1 MTLLRNLAAAVVAG
15 AVIWAASVQLN
26 AFRDFQIAEIA
37 VYVVAIAGLS
47 VLIGLSG
54 QISLG
59 HGAFMAVGAYT
70 TALLMMHLNWPL
82 WAVFPASS
90 AVAAAGGAVVG
101 VAAARLHGPY
111 LAGATL
117 MLAVA
122 LPSLVTR
129 FAGVFGG
136 DQGLSVSVTAPAAL
150 GAAFPPTRWLAWV
163 CAVAAL
169 VSLVLLANLARSRV
183 GRSWR
188 AIRDDPVAAALAG
201 MNVAALRVLAFVVSA
216 ACAGLA
222 GAMLAVTTSLV
233 SPGSFT
239 LSLSIALLAGA
250 VLGGL
255 GTLAGALWGSLV
267 IVLVPSYVTDVA
279 TSHGLSGG
287 VAANIPIAAYG
298 VVLVVVML
306 VFPEG
311 IQGGLRRLAAP
322 WLPVPTARLG
332 PLRRPGADREAPG
345 SPDAR
350 PPAGD
355 PYLPYRRPPASGA
368 GSPHPGPP
376 ASGAASRHP
385 GPRDSGAGSQ
395 YPGPP
400 ASGTGPPHPGPPA
413 SGRGSAHP
421 GPPASGPGSPYPG
434 PPASGTGSPHPGP
447 PASGPAA
454 GPGSPRRRPP
464 VSEHQEE
471 GTT

>member
-1 MTLLRNLAAAVVAG
+1 MTLLRHLVAAVAAG

-26 AFRDFQIAEIA
+26 AFRDFQMAQIA

-54 QISLG
+54 QISIG

-70 TALLMMHLNWPL
+70 TALLMTHLNWPL
-82 WAVFPASS
+82 WAVFPAS
-90 AVAAAGGAVVG
+90 AVVAAAGGAVVG
-101 VAAARLHGPY
+101 LAAARLHGPY

-122 LPSLVTR
+122 LPSLANR

-136 DQGLSVSVTAPAAL
+136 DQGLSVNVTAPASL
-150 GAAFPPTRWLAWV
+150 GATFPQTRWLAWV
-163 CAVAAL
+163 CALAAL
-169 VSLVLLANLARSRV
+169 ATLVLLANLARSRI

-201 MNVAALRVLAFVVSA
+201 LNVAWLRVLAFIVSA

-255 GTLAGALWGSLV
+255 GTLTGALWGGLV
-267 IVLVPSYVTDVA
+267 IVLVPTYVTDVA
-279 TSHGLSGG
+279 ASHGLSGG

-298 VVLVVVML
+298 AVLIVVML
-306 VFPEG
+306 VFPDG
-311 IQGGLRRLAAP
+311 IQGGLRRLATQF
-322 WLPVPTARLG
+322 LPTPPTRLTPPGRRPTADDHKG
-332 PLRRPGADREAPG
+332 PD
-345 SPDAR
+345 
-350 PPAGD
+350 
-355 PYLPYRRPPASGA
+355 
-368 GSPHPGPP
+368 
-376 ASGAASRHP
+376 
-385 GPRDSGAGSQ
+385 
-395 YPGPP
+395 
-400 ASGTGPPHPGPPA
+400 
-413 SGRGSAHP
+413 
-421 GPPASGPGSPYPG
+421 SPY
-434 PPASGTGSPHPGP
+434 
-447 PASGPAA
+447 
-454 GPGSPRRRPP
+454 RRPP

-471 GTT
+471 GTS

>member
-1 MTLLRNLAAAVVAG
+1 M
-15 AVIWAASVQLN
+15 
-26 AFRDFQIAEIA
+26 AEIA

-70 TALLMMHLNWPL
+70 TALLTMHLNWPV
-82 WAVFPASS
+82 WAVFPASA
-90 AVAAAGGAVVG
+90 AVAAVAGAVVG
-101 VAAARLHGPY
+101 LAAARLHGPY

-122 LPSLVTR
+122 LPSLATR

-136 DQGLSVSVTAPAAL
+136 DQGLGVNITAPAAL
-150 GAAFPPTRWLAWV
+150 GATFPLTRYQAWI
-163 CAVAAL
+163 CALAAL
-169 VSLVLLANLARSRV
+169 ITLVFLANLARSRV

-188 AIRDDPVAAALAG
+188 AIRDDPVAAALSG
-201 MNVAALRVLAFVVSA
+201 MNVAALRVLAFIVSA

-255 GTLAGALWGSLV
+255 GTLGGALWGGLV
-267 IVLVPSYVTDVA
+267 IVLVPTYVTDVA

-298 VVLVVVML
+298 VVLIVVML
-306 VFPEG
+306 IFPEG

-322 WLPVPTARLG
+322 FLPVPSNRLG
-332 PLRRPGADREAPG
+332 SLDR
-345 SPDAR
+345 
-350 PPAGD
+350 
-355 PYLPYRRPPASGA
+355 LPPASEHTEGL
-368 GSPHPGPP
+368 
-376 ASGAASRHP
+376 
-385 GPRDSGAGSQ
+385 D
-395 YPGPP
+395 
-400 ASGTGPPHPGPPA
+400 
-413 SGRGSAHP
+413 
-421 GPPASGPGSPYPG
+421 SPY
-434 PPASGTGSPHPGP
+434 
-447 PASGPAA
+447 
-454 GPGSPRRRPP
+454 RRPP

>member
-1 MTLLRNLAAAVVAG
+1 MTLLRHLAAAVVAG

-26 AFRDFQIAEIA
+26 AFRDFQIAQIA

-70 TALLMMHLNWPL
+70 TALLMMHLNWPW
-82 WAVFPASS
+82 WAVFAASA
-90 AVAAAGGAVVG
+90 AVAAAAGAVVG
-101 VAAARLHGPY
+101 LAAARLHGPY

-122 LPSLVTR
+122 LPSLANQ
-129 FAGVFGG
+129 FPGVFGG
-136 DQGLSVSVTAPAAL
+136 DQGLSVTVLAPAPL
-150 GAAFPPTRWLAWV
+150 GAAFPQTRWLAWI
-163 CAVAAL
+163 CALAAL
-169 VSLVLLANLARSRV
+169 ITLVTLANLARSRV
-183 GRSWR
+183 GRDWR

-201 MNVAALRVLAFVVSA
+201 LNVAWLRVLAFIVSA

-255 GTLAGALWGSLV
+255 GSLPGALWGALV
-267 IVLVPSYVTDVA
+267 IVLVPTYVTDVA

-298 VVLVVVML
+298 VVLIVVML
-306 VFPEG
+306 VFPYG
-311 IQGGLRRLAAP
+311 IQGGLRRLATQF
-322 WLPVPTARLG
+322 LPTPPARLG
-332 PLRRPGADREAPG
+332 TPG
-345 SPDAR
+345 
-350 PPAGD
+350 
-355 PYLPYRRPPASGA
+355 RRPPADDDK
-368 GSPHPGPP
+368 GP
-376 ASGAASRHP
+376 
-385 GPRDSGAGSQ
+385 D
-395 YPGPP
+395 
-400 ASGTGPPHPGPPA
+400 
-413 SGRGSAHP
+413 
-421 GPPASGPGSPYPG
+421 SPY
-434 PPASGTGSPHPGP
+434 
-447 PASGPAA
+447 
-454 GPGSPRRRPP
+454 RRPP

-471 GTT
+471 GTS